1 MIMKTKEILL
11 QLALHEVAF
20 EYYSLCRKRG
30 ATDAEA
36 KAEMMTAEAQAQMKE
51 RVLQLIN

>member
-1 MIMKTKEILL
+1 MKTKEILL